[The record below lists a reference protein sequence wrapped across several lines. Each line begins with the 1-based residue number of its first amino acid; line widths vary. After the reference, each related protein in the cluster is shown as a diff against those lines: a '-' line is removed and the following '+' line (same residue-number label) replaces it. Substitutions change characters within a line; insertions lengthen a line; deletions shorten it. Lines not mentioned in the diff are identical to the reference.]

1 MPTPLRGL
9 FLDEEIILT
18 VYLWLIMNF
27 EDDNTIKLDDS
38 EMVAL
43 GSKEQSVSIKCIA
56 LGGLLCPEN
65 RRQALLQEIAD
76 LGKRRQQRGWMCIMG
91 LGTTFDPDFTVQH
104 QLLGRIE
111 RVDAGSGSSTGA
123 RDRERV
129 PDTACPLYSRTIIK
143 SYGFR
148 QRTACR
154 RHIRSAAR

>member
-1 MPTPLRGL
+1 
-9 FLDEEIILT
+9 
-18 VYLWLIMNF
+18 MNF

-111 RVDAGSGSSTGA
+111 RVDAVA
-123 RDRERV
+123 AAVLVHEIENEYQIPHAPYIREQ
-129 PDTACPLYSRTIIK
+129 L
-143 SYGFR
+143 
-148 QRTACR
+148 
-154 RHIRSAAR
+154 